1 VKRLASTLAMVVVL
15 AGLGAYIYF
24 IDSKK
29 PADGGEVKE
38 KAFGEVP
45 SEAIEEIQLGLA
57 GEKPAKLAKSNGTW
71 RLVEPTPADAD
82 ANEVQSLVGTLSS
95 LDIQRVVDEKGGDL
109 AQYGL
114 APAQIDLSF
123 KVKDQAAPR
132 HILFGNKTT
141 TGGDIYAK
149 LADSPRV
156 FLVASFVESSIKKDP
171 LSLRDKGIL
180 KVDRM
185 KVDGFTVTTSKGT
198 MEFAKKDANW
208 TMVKP
213 VAARADFGAV
223 EGAIERL
230 VSTKMQA
237 LTAEEAGDLKPYG
250 LDKPT
255 ATMVVKTGS
264 SAATLIM
271 GKTENSVVYA
281 KDVSRPMIF
290 TVAPILVTD
299 VAKDPGEFRRKD
311 VFDFRSFN
319 ADRAEFVRGGTTQV
333 FEKKKDK
340 DGKDE
345 WKNSSGATVDTMK
358 VEDLLTKVSGLR
370 ATSFDAT
377 VPAAMKTPALTVKT
391 DFGGQSEMVT
401 LAHAGT
407 DVLAA
412 RPDEPGVAKLDAAG
426 LDEVVKALDALK

>member
-1 VKRLASTLAMVVVL
+1 
-15 AGLGAYIYF
+15 
-24 IDSKK
+24 
-29 PADGGEVKE
+29 
-38 KAFGEVP
+38 
-45 SEAIEEIQLGLA
+45 
-57 GEKPAKLAKSNGTW
+57 
-71 RLVEPTPADAD
+71 
-82 ANEVQSLVGTLSS
+82 
-95 LDIQRVVDEKGGDL
+95 
-109 AQYGL
+109 
-114 APAQIDLSF
+114 
-123 KVKDQAAPR
+123 
-132 HILFGNKTT
+132 
-141 TGGDIYAK
+141 
-149 LADSPRV
+149 
-156 FLVASFVESSIKKDP
+156 
-171 LSLRDKGIL
+171 
-180 KVDRM
+180 
-185 KVDGFTVTTSKGT
+185 
-198 MEFAKKDANW
+198 
-208 TMVKP
+208 
-213 VAARADFGAV
+213 
-223 EGAIERL
+223 

-299 VAKDPGEFRRKD
+299 VAKDSGEFRRKD

>member
-1 VKRLASTLAMVVVL
+1 MKRLASTLAMVVVL

-24 IDSKK
+24 VDSQKS
-29 PADGGEVKE
+29 ADGGEVKE
-38 KAFGEVP
+38 KAFGELSPEDV
-45 SEAIEEIQLGLA
+45 EEIQLGLPDA
-57 GEKPAKLAKSNGTW
+57 KPAKLVKTSGTW
-71 RLVEPTPADAD
+71 RLVEPTAADAD
-82 ANEVQSLVGTLSS
+82 TNEVQSLVTSVSS

-123 KVKDQAAPR
+123 KVKGQAAPK
-132 HILFGNKTT
+132 HILFGSKTS

-156 FLVASFVESSIKKDP
+156 FLVAAFLESSLKKDP
-171 LSLRDKGIL
+171 FSLRDKAIL

-185 KVDGFTVTTSKGT
+185 KVDGFTVTTGKGT

-208 TMVKP
+208 TIVKP

-230 VSTKMQA
+230 VSTNMQA
-237 LTAEEAGDLKPYG
+237 LTAEDAGDLKAYG

-264 SAATLIM
+264 SAATLIL

-281 KDVSRPMIF
+281 KDVSRPMVF

-299 VAKDPGEFRRKD
+299 VAKDLSEFRRKD

-319 ADRAEFVRGGTTQV
+319 ADRVEFNRGSTTQV
-333 FEKKKDK
+333 FEKKKEKDK
-340 DGKDE
+340 DV
-345 WKNSSGATVDTMK
+345 WKNSSGANVDMAK
-358 VEDLLTKVSGLR
+358 IEDLLTKVSGLR
-370 ATSFDAT
+370 ASSFEAT
-377 VPAAMKTPALTVKT
+377 APAALKTPVLTVKT

-401 LAHAGT
+401 IAKAGT
-407 DVLAA
+407 DALAA
-412 RPDEPGVAKLDAAG
+412 RADEPGAAKLDAAA

>member
-1 VKRLASTLAMVVVL
+1 MKRLASTLAMVVVL

-24 IDSKK
+24 VDSKK
-29 PADGGEVKE
+29 STDGGEVKE
-38 KAFGEVP
+38 KAFGELSP
-45 SEAIEEIQLGLA
+45 ADIEEIQLGLPDA
-57 GEKPAKLAKSNGTW
+57 KPAKLVKTNDAW
-71 RLVEPTPADAD
+71 RMVEPTAADAD
-82 ANEVQSLVGTLSS
+82 TNEVQSLVTSVSS

-123 KVKDQAAPR
+123 KVKGQAAPK
-132 HILFGNKTT
+132 HILFGSKTS

-156 FLVASFVESSIKKDP
+156 FLVAAFVESSLKKDP
-171 LSLRDKGIL
+171 FSLRDKAIL

-185 KVDGFTVTTSKGT
+185 KVDGFTVTTGKGT

-208 TMVKP
+208 TIVKP

-230 VSTKMQA
+230 VSTNMQA
-237 LTAEEAGDLKPYG
+237 LTAEDAGDLKMYG

-255 ATMVVKTGS
+255 ATMAVKTGS
-264 SAATLIM
+264 SAATLIL

-281 KDVSRPMIF
+281 KDVSRPMVF

-299 VAKDPGEFRRKD
+299 VAKDLGEFRRKD

-319 ADRAEFVRGGTTQV
+319 ADRVEFTRGSTTQV
-333 FEKKKDK
+333 FEKKKEKDK
-340 DGKDE
+340 DV
-345 WKNSSGATVDTMK
+345 WKNSSGANVDMAK
-358 VEDLLTKVSGLR
+358 IEDLLTKVSGLR
-370 ATSFDAT
+370 ASSFEAT
-377 VPAAMKTPALTVKT
+377 APAALKTPVLTVKT

-401 LAHAGT
+401 IAKAGT
-407 DVLAA
+407 DALAA
-412 RPDEPGVAKLDAAG
+412 RADEPGAAKLDAAA